1 MQRLLASAA
10 AIVAL
15 VAPAKAMEQSKANAS
30 LVVIVAMYRDKC
42 GTPPDAISKTQL
54 ILIKNHDYT
63 NDMQMDA
70 LIDVA
75 DQMNKMGTSAWCA
88 TMAEGFQ
95 RNKSLVH
102 EKLKDAR

>member
-1 MQRLLASAA
+1 MKRLLATAA

-15 VAPAKAMEQSKANAS
+15 VAPAKAMDQSVANAN

-42 GTPPDAISKTQL
+42 GTPPDAIAKTQL

-63 NDMQMDA
+63 SDMQMDA
-70 LIDVA
+70 LVDVA
-75 DQMNKMGTSAWCA
+75 IQIKKMGTSVWCS

-95 RNKSLVH
+95 RNKSLVL
-102 EKLKDAR
+102 EKLKNAN